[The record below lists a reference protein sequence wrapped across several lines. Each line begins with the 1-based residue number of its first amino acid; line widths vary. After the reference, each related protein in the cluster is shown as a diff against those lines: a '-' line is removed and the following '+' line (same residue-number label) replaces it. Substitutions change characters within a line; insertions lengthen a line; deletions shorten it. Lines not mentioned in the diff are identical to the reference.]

1 MFAEK
6 PHSSALGK
14 AENLVTFTPVD
25 GMLRVF
31 PKMCD
36 YSSFRTPP
44 FCGLEGALQI
54 NFVPQ
59 PVSRDSIAIF
69 VWNISSEREEPFFN

>member
-1 MFAEK
+1 MKEYPVFAEK
-6 PHSSALGK
+6 PHFSALGK
-14 AENLVTFTPVD
+14 AENLVTFSPVD
-25 GMLRVF
+25 GMLLVF

-36 YSSFRTPP
+36 YSSVRTPP

-59 PVSRDSIAIF
+59 PVSQRQYCNFCLDYIF
-69 VWNISSEREEPFFN
+69 